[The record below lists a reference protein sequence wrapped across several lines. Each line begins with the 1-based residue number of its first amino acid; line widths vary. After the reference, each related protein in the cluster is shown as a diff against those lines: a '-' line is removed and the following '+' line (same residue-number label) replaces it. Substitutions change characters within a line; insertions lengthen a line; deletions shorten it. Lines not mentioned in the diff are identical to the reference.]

1 MAIHTLSIGGTSYV
15 IEPKY
20 ASSAGY
26 AATAGRASYSSS
38 AGYATTASNAKYASS
53 ATYASNANTA
63 SYAVTASRS
72 SYAVT
77 ANHAVTAGNAK
88 YASSATY
95 ATTAGY
101 AGTAGMALGAAH
113 ASDVLVRGNNTATNY
128 PVLLAGSVATT
139 AGAVKS
145 LYTDTVNSL
154 HYNPSTNLLT
164 VPSFITSA
172 LGVSG
177 GVTIYNGSNFNL
189 RASAAAATDPGDIVF
204 SNSSNTELGRLWL
217 DQGSVFKLRYGSS
230 DAAKTIIH
238 EGNIDD
244 YLTTQSMKTLKIATS
259 VAAGGNTT
267 YASYNGSSDVTID
280 WVANAGYASSATY
293 AGGAGIAHYASSAA
307 YATTA
312 DHAVTASRAS
322 FAAWAGTANFAVT
335 AHRAAYAATADNATV
350 AYNAYYASSAT
361 YATTA
366 AHAITAGMSKTTWS
380 NPSTST
386 FYIVGSTTA
395 ASGSNTL
402 IKNAS
407 VKVESNSVRAS
418 GGFYETSDARLKT
431 ITNDVEVDFERL
443 KSIPKIQY
451 IKKGETAPH
460 IGTIAQDLQ
469 KVYPEFVEAGDDG
482 YLVVD
487 YAKLSVIPLKAV
499 DILYDEVSKLKKEN
513 QMLKERLDSIEAII
527 NK

>member
-20 ASSAGY
+20 ASS
-26 AATAGRASYSSS
+26 
-38 AGYATTASNAKYASS
+38 
-53 ATYASNANTA
+53 ANTA

-95 ATTAGY
+95 ASNANTASY
-101 AGTAGMALGAAH
+101 AVTAARAGFASSASVANVALNMT
-113 ASDVLVRGNNTATNY
+113 VRGNNTATNY
-128 PVLLAGSVATT
+128 PLLLADSVAVT
-139 AGAVKS
+139 AGQAKT
-145 LYTDTVNSL
+145 LYTDTANSL
-154 HYNPSTNLLT
+154 HYNPSTNTLT
-164 VPSFITSA
+164 APSFYTNA

-177 GVTIYNGSNFNL
+177 GVTIYSGSNFNL
-189 RASAAAATDPGDIVF
+189 RASAATATTDPGDIVF
-204 SNSSNTELGRLWL
+204 QNGSGTEIGRLCL
-217 DQGSVFKLRYGSS
+217 EGSVFKLRYGPS
-230 DAAKTIIH
+230 DGAKTIIH
-238 EGNIDD
+238 EGNISN
-244 YLTTQSMKTLKIATS
+244 YLTTPSVRTLKIATS
-259 VAAGGNTT
+259 QIAGTDVFT
-267 YASYNGSSDVTID
+267 YTSYDGSSNVTID
-280 WVANAGYASSATY
+280 SVAIAIKAG
-293 AGGAGIAHYASSAA
+293 

-312 DHAVTASRAS
+312 
-322 FAAWAGTANFAVT
+322 G
-335 AHRAAYAATADNATV
+335 YADNADF
-350 AYNAYYASSAT
+350 ASSASIADRAS

-366 AHAITAGMSKTTWS
+366 GNAIIAGTAAMSKATWT
-380 NPSTST
+380 NTSTST
-386 FYIVGSTTA
+386 FYIAGSTTST
-395 ASGSNTL
+395 SGSNTL
-402 IKNAS
+402 
-407 VKVESNSVRAS
+407 VKSSGVTVQSNSVRAT

-469 KVYPEFVEAGDDG
+469 KVYPEFVEIGDDG

-499 DILYDEVSKLKKEN
+499 DILYDEVNKLKNELKTVKEEN
-513 QMLKERLDSIEAII
+513 QMLKERLDNIEAII

>member
-26 AATAGRASYSSS
+26 AATAG
-38 AGYATTASNAKYASS
+38 NAKYASS
-53 ATYASNANTA
+53 ATYATTA
-63 SYAVTASRS
+63 AHAVTAGNTK
-72 SYAVT
+72 YAAT
-77 ANHAVTAGNAK
+77 AGHAVTAGNAK

-95 ATTAGY
+95 ASSANTASYAVTAGNAKYASTASYASSAGY
-101 AGTAGMALGAAH
+101 ADYAYIA
-113 ASDVLVRGNNTATNY
+113 DY
-128 PVLLAGSVATT
+128 ATT
-139 AGAVKS
+139 AGNAPKAATVRVIGVDTAKNYPLVFTDS
-145 LYTDTVNSL
+145 IPGVSGTYQTLATDTLNSL
-154 HYNPSTNLLT
+154 HYNPNTNLLT
-164 VPSFITSA
+164 VPSFSTSA

-189 RASAAAATDPGDIVF
+189 RASSTAATDPGDIVF

-238 EGNIDD
+238 EGNIGD

-259 VAAGGNTT
+259 QNAGTADLT
-267 YASYNGSSDVTID
+267 YASYDGSSDVTID
-280 WVANAGYASSATY
+280 MVAAARKANTASCAVTAYRALY
-293 AGGAGIAHYASSAA
+293 AGSASNATLAGRAVSSSYAISAS
-307 YATTA
+307 
-312 DHAVTASRAS
+312 HAVTA
-322 FAAWAGTANFAVT
+322 GC
-335 AHRAAYAATADNATV
+335 
-350 AYNAYYASSAT
+350 
-361 YATTA
+361 
-366 AHAITAGMSKTTWS
+366 AITAGTSKETWT
-380 NPSTST
+380 NVSTST
-386 FYIVGSTTA
+386 FYIAGSTTST
-395 ASGSNTL
+395 SGTSTLYKNT
-402 IKNAS
+402 A

-443 KSIPKIQY
+443 KSIPKVQY

-469 KVYPEFVEAGDDG
+469 KVYPEFVETGDDG

-487 YAKLSVIPLKAV
+487 YAKLSMIPLKAV
-499 DILYDEVSKLKKEN
+499 DMLYDEVNKLKDELKTVKEEN
-513 QMLKERLDSIEAII
+513 QTLKERLDNIEKLI
-527 NK
+527 NN